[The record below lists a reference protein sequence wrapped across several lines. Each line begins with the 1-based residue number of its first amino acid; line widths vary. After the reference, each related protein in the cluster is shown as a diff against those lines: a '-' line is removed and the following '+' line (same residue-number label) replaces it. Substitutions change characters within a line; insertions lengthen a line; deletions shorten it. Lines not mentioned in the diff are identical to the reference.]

1 MTRHIERMRALKLP
15 MPRIITASALAVAL
29 AFPASASA
37 WPTWGNEEKGD
48 CTFAAV
54 ANWELVQTQWLFPRQ
69 PTEAEVIQDYEEAN
83 PNDQGFS
90 VEELFE
96 FWRENYI
103 GGVEASTYSGYPPY
117 DLWWVIH
124 HYGPEIV
131 LFQHHMGVVRYIGH
145 RGPVVLSWGRLINM
159 TWAQWEGRRRSRLG
173 RGLEVIVPEGLLVEP

>member
-1 MTRHIERMRALKLP
+1 MTTSRRATYGTPVSQGMMDCPRKSAQPKLP
-15 MPRIITASALAVAL
+15 VRRIITASALALAL

-90 VEELFE
+90 VGELFE
-96 FWRENYI
+96 YWREK
-103 GGVEASTYSGYPPY
+103 
-117 DLWWVIH
+117 L
-124 HYGPEIV
+124 
-131 LFQHHMGVVRYIGH
+131 H
-145 RGPVVLSWGRLINM
+145 RG
-159 TWAQWEGRRRSRLG
+159 RRGEHLQSVSPL
-173 RGLEVIVPEGLLVEP
+173 